1 MNNTQYF
8 IYLLI
13 MAGSTYLIRALPF
26 SLLTKKIEN
35 KYIKSFLYYIPYAVL
50 SAMTIPAA
58 LFATKS
64 IISAVTGLIVAV
76 ILALKGKSL
85 TFVAVSACIVVYVT
99 ELVMSLI

>member
-1 MNNTQYF
+1 
-8 IYLLI
+8 